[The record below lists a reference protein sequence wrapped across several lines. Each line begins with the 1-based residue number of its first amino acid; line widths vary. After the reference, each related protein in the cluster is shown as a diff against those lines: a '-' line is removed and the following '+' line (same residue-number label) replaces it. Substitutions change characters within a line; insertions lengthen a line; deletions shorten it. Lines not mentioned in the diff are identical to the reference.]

1 MKIIKNY
8 CGVQEL
14 PPYKNITLEQALKED
29 VGFFINNMPI
39 LSIKQINR
47 IVKDRMNKFKAV
59 KNMSWEEFADLI
71 TETNTW
77 SKEFNTNLSLGVLK
91 KKGYLIKSSKSSTK

>member
-1 MKIIKNY
+1 MRIIKNY
-8 CGVQEL
+8 CGIQEF

-39 LSIKQINR
+39 LSIKQISR
-47 IVKDRMNKFKAV
+47 IVKNRMNKFKPI
-59 KNMSWEEFADLI
+59 KDMSLEEFTNLI

-77 SKEFNTNLSLGVLK
+77 SQEFNMNLSLGVLK
-91 KKGYLIKSSKSSTK
+91 KKGYLIKSSKSSTE